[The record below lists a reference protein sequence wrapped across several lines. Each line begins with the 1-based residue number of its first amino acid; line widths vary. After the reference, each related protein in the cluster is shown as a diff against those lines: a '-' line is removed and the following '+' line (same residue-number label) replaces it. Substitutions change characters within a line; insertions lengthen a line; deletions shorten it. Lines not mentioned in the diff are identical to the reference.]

1 MARGVAWYLVAPLV
15 LMGLVGCR
23 FFQYEERD
31 PWRTQAEEQCLA
43 ERLVQPSAYLE
54 EGSAIDGPGVCGMS
68 HPFKVAAMAF
78 GGVGVEPAATL
89 ACPMIS
95 EVDRWFSE
103 VIEPAAAAW
112 FGEPVIEIRQLS
124 SYSCRS
130 MNGQAGASIS
140 EHAFG
145 NALDVATFKLA
156 SGREVKV
163 KDGWNGR
170 PEEKGFLRH
179 VHAAACERFST
190 VLAPGADAFH
200 YDHIHVDLARRASGH
215 TVCKP
220 TPVELPL
227 PPMSRQG
234 VPVARGPYV
243 IPSSNVATRQPAP
256 LVGPMV
262 IAREP
267 IRPAGAP
274 MLLGPEAPRS
284 GAPTPVEARVLQSL
298 GTANAVERQPA
309 YRSVTPAPNRPVPPA
324 NIPTAR
330 RSPDTL
336 VTGSVGSEMK
346 SPGKAGSDLMSPD
359 PIAQRKDIPSGTA
372 SVFDLPRA
380 KPGED

>member
-1 MARGVAWYLVAPLV
+1 MTRGVARYLVAPLV
-15 LMGLVGCR
+15 LLGLVGCR
-23 FFQYEERD
+23 FFQFEERD

-54 EGSAIDGPGVCGMS
+54 PGSAIDGPGVCGMS

-78 GGVGVEPAATL
+78 GGVEVEPAATL

-95 EVDRWFSE
+95 EVDRWLSE
-103 VIEPAAAAW
+103 VVQPAAAAW
-112 FGEPVIEIRQLS
+112 FGEPVAEIRQLS
-124 SYSCRS
+124 SYACRS
-130 MNGQAGASIS
+130 MNGQPGASIS

-145 NALDVATFKLA
+145 NALDVAIFKLA

-220 TPVELPL
+220 APVEMPL
-227 PPMSRQG
+227 PPRSQG
-234 VPVARGPYV
+234 VPVARGPYGV
-243 IPSSNVATRQPAP
+243 PSSIAARQPAP

-274 MLLGPEAPRS
+274 MLLGPEVPRS
-284 GAPTPVEARVLQSL
+284 GAPAPVEARVMQSL
-298 GTANAVERQPA
+298 GTASAVERRPA
-309 YRSVTPAPNRPVPPA
+309 YRPVAPVPNRPVPPA

-330 RSPDTL
+330 RAPDAL
-336 VTGSVGSEMK
+336 VTGSTGEMK
-346 SPGKAGSDLMSPD
+346 SSGKAGSDLISPD
-359 PIAQRKDIPSGTA
+359 PIAQRKEIPAGAA

-380 KPGED
+380 KQGED

>member
-15 LMGLVGCR
+15 LLGLVGCR

-54 EGSAIDGPGVCGMS
+54 EGSAIDGPGICGMI
-68 HPFKVAAMAF
+68 HPFKVAAMSA
-78 GGVGVEPAATL
+78 GNVAIEPQANL
-89 ACPMIS
+89 ACPLITNL
-95 EVDRWFSE
+95 EGWFNE
-103 VIEPAAAAW
+103 TVQPAAAAW

-130 MNGQAGASIS
+130 MNGQRGASIS

-145 NALDVATFKLA
+145 NALDVATFRLA

-227 PPMSRQG
+227 PPMSQG

-243 IPSSNVATRQPAP
+243 IPSSNVATRPPAPP

-274 MLLGPEAPRS
+274 MMLGPEAPRS

-298 GTANAVERQPA
+298 GTPGAIERQPA
-309 YRSVTPAPNRPVPPA
+309 DRPPVPVMNRPVPPA

-330 RSPDTL
+330 RSPDAL
-336 VTGSVGSEMK
+336 VTGSTGEIK

-359 PIAQRKDIPSGTA
+359 PIAQRKEIPSGTA